1 MLFGKPIKCMTFH
14 FLYYIVILQYYMEEI
29 NNSNTFFSLIE
40 DELIQLSNNNNF
52 YKENVKKFI
61 LGMFLKTK
69 IQHIAWHIFH
79 SFSIMYP
86 DEPTIEQQLMTKN
99 FINKITTNLGIICSS
114 CSGNK
119 DNFISKYDTDLAVS
133 SKTNIIQ
140 FFCNYHKYVNTTLRP
155 QKHYEP
161 DTYTSDFI
169 IDRYTKNDY
178 ISLINNTYNINLVS
192 LFQQNSMDDFFL
204 LFNKN
209 VKEIISYKELDKY
222 DFDITF
228 STLL

>member
-1 MLFGKPIKCMTFH
+1 
-14 FLYYIVILQYYMEEI
+14 MEEI
-29 NNSNTFFSLIE
+29 KSSNTCFSLI
-40 DELIQLSNNNNF
+40 DDDLIQLSNINNSF
-52 YKENVKKFI
+52 YKQNVKQFI
-61 LGMFLKTK
+61 LGMFFKTK

-99 FINKITTNLGIICSS
+99 FINKITTNLGIICYS
-114 CSGNK
+114 CGGNK
-119 DNFISKYDTDLAVS
+119 DNFISKYDIDLAVS

-140 FFCNYHKYVNTTLRP
+140 FFCDYHKYVNTTLRP
-155 QKHYEP
+155 QKHFSYEP
-161 DTYTSDFI
+161 DIYTTDFI

-178 ISLINNTYNINLVS
+178 ISLINTTYNINLVS

-204 LFNKN
+204 LFHKN
-209 VKEIISYKELDKY
+209 VKEIISYKEPNNY
-222 DFDITF
+222 DFEIKF

>member
-1 MLFGKPIKCMTFH
+1 
-14 FLYYIVILQYYMEEI
+14 MEEI
-29 NNSNTFFSLIE
+29 KTSNTDFSLIE
-40 DELIQLSNNNNF
+40 DDLIQLANNNNSF
-52 YKENVKKFI
+52 YKQNIKNFT
-61 LGMFLKTK
+61 LGMFFKTK

-114 CSGNK
+114 CGGNK
-119 DNFISKYDTDLAVS
+119 DKFISNYDTDLAVS

-140 FFCNYHKYVNTTLRP
+140 FFCDYHKYVNTTLRP
-155 QKHYEP
+155 QKHFSYEP
-161 DTYTSDFI
+161 DIYTTDFI

-178 ISLINNTYNINLVS
+178 ISLINTTYNINLVS

-204 LFNKN
+204 LFHKN
-209 VKEIISYKELDKY
+209 VKEIISYKEPNNY
-222 DFDITF
+222 DFEIKF

>member
-1 MLFGKPIKCMTFH
+1 MD
-14 FLYYIVILQYYMEEI
+14 
-29 NNSNTFFSLIE
+29 NNTNFSLIE
-40 DELIQLSNNNNF
+40 DDLIQLSNNNNSF
-52 YKENVKKFI
+52 YKQNIKNFT

-99 FINKITTNLGIICSS
+99 FISKITTNLGIICSS
-114 CSGNK
+114 CGGNK
-119 DNFISKYDTDLAVS
+119 DKFISNYDTDLAVS
-133 SKTNIIQ
+133 SKTNLIQ
-140 FFCNYHKYVNTTLRP
+140 FFCDYHKYVNTTLRP
-155 QKHYEP
+155 QKHFSYEP
-161 DTYTSDFI
+161 DIYTTDFI

-178 ISLINNTYNINLVS
+178 ISLINTTYNINLVS

-204 LFNKN
+204 LFHKN
-209 VKEIISYKELDKY
+209 IKEIISYKEPDKY
-222 DFDITF
+222 DFEIKF

>member
-1 MLFGKPIKCMTFH
+1 MD
-14 FLYYIVILQYYMEEI
+14 
-29 NNSNTFFSLIE
+29 NNTNFSLIE
-40 DELIQLSNNNNF
+40 DDLIQLSNNNNSF
-52 YKENVKKFI
+52 YKQNIKNFT

-99 FINKITTNLGIICSS
+99 FISKITTNLGIICSS
-114 CSGNK
+114 CGGNK
-119 DNFISKYDTDLAVS
+119 DTFISNYDTDLAVS
-133 SKTNIIQ
+133 SKTNLIQ
-140 FFCNYHKYVNTTLRP
+140 FFCDYHKYVNTTLRP
-155 QKHYEP
+155 QKHFSYEP
-161 DTYTSDFI
+161 DIYTTDFI

-178 ISLINNTYNINLVS
+178 ISLINTTYNINLVS

-204 LFNKN
+204 LFHKN
-209 VKEIISYKELDKY
+209 VKEIISYKEPDKY
-222 DFDITF
+222 DFEIKF

>member
-1 MLFGKPIKCMTFH
+1 MD
-14 FLYYIVILQYYMEEI
+14 
-29 NNSNTFFSLIE
+29 NNTNFSLIE
-40 DELIQLSNNNNF
+40 DDLIQLSNNNNSF
-52 YKENVKKFI
+52 YKQNIKNFT

-99 FINKITTNLGIICSS
+99 FISKITTNLGIICSS
-114 CSGNK
+114 CGGNK
-119 DNFISKYDTDLAVS
+119 DNFISKYDIDLAVS
-133 SKTNIIQ
+133 SKTSLIH
-140 FFCNYHKYVNTTLRP
+140 FFCDYHKYVNTTLRP
-155 QKHYEP
+155 QKHFSYEP
-161 DTYTSDFI
+161 DIYTTDFI

-178 ISLINNTYNINLVS
+178 ISLINTTYNINLVS

-204 LFNKN
+204 LFHKN
-209 VKEIISYKELDKY
+209 VKEIISYKEPDKY
-222 DFDITF
+222 DFEIKF

>member
-1 MLFGKPIKCMTFH
+1 MDNIT
-14 FLYYIVILQYYMEEI
+14 
-29 NNSNTFFSLIE
+29 NFSLIE
-40 DELIQLSNNNNF
+40 DDLIQLSNNNNSF
-52 YKENVKKFI
+52 YKQNIKNFT

-114 CSGNK
+114 CGGNK
-119 DNFISKYDTDLAVS
+119 DTFIANYDTDLAVS

-140 FFCNYHKYVNTTLRP
+140 FFCDYHKYVNTTLRP
-155 QKHYEP
+155 QKHFSYEP
-161 DTYTSDFI
+161 DIYTTDFI

-178 ISLINNTYNINLVS
+178 ISLINTTYNINLVS

-204 LFNKN
+204 LFHKN
-209 VKEIISYKELDKY
+209 VKEIISYKEPTKY
-222 DFDITF
+222 DFEIKF

>member
-1 MLFGKPIKCMTFH
+1 
-14 FLYYIVILQYYMEEI
+14 MEEI
-29 NNSNTFFSLIE
+29 NNSNTSFSLIE
-40 DELIQLSNNNNF
+40 DDLIQLSNNNNSF
-52 YKENVKKFI
+52 YKQNIKNFT

-86 DEPTIEQQLMTKN
+86 DEPTEDEQLRTKN
-99 FINKITTNLGIICSS
+99 FIKKITTNLGIICSS

-119 DNFISKYDTDLAVS
+119 DTFISKYNTDLAVS
-133 SKTNIIQ
+133 SKTNLIQ
-140 FFCNYHKYVNTTLRP
+140 FFCDYHKNVNTTLRP
-155 QKHYEP
+155 QKHFNYET
-161 DTYTSDFI
+161 DIYTTKFI

-178 ISLINNTYNINLVS
+178 ISLINTTYNINLVL

-204 LFNKN
+204 LFHKN
-209 VKEIISYKELDKY
+209 VKEIISYKEPNNY
-222 DFDITF
+222 DFEITF

>member
-1 MLFGKPIKCMTFH
+1 MD
-14 FLYYIVILQYYMEEI
+14 
-29 NNSNTFFSLIE
+29 NNTNFSLIE
-40 DELIQLSNNNNF
+40 DDLIQLSNNNNSF
-52 YKENVKKFI
+52 YKQNVKQFT
-61 LGMFLKTK
+61 LGMFFKTK

-114 CSGNK
+114 CGGNK
-119 DNFISKYDTDLAVS
+119 DNFISKYDIDLAVS

-140 FFCNYHKYVNTTLRP
+140 FFCDYHKYVNTTLRP
-155 QKHYEP
+155 QKHFSYEP
-161 DTYTSDFI
+161 DIYTTDFI

-178 ISLINNTYNINLVS
+178 ISLINTTYNINLVS

-204 LFNKN
+204 LFHKN
-209 VKEIISYKELDKY
+209 VKEIISYKEPNNY
-222 DFDITF
+222 DFEIKF

>member
-1 MLFGKPIKCMTFH
+1 MD
-14 FLYYIVILQYYMEEI
+14 
-29 NNSNTFFSLIE
+29 NNTNFSLIE
-40 DELIQLSNNNNF
+40 DDLIQLSNNNNSF
-52 YKENVKKFI
+52 YKQNIKNFT

-99 FINKITTNLGIICSS
+99 FISKITTNLGIICSS
-114 CSGNK
+114 CGGNK
-119 DNFISKYDTDLAVS
+119 DTFIAKYDIDLAVS
-133 SKTNIIQ
+133 SKTNLIQ
-140 FFCNYHKYVNTTLRP
+140 FFCDYHKYVNTTLRP
-155 QKHYEP
+155 QKHFSYEP
-161 DTYTSDFI
+161 DIYTTDFI

-178 ISLINNTYNINLVS
+178 ISLINTTYNINLVS

-204 LFNKN
+204 LFHKN
-209 VKEIISYKELDKY
+209 IKEIISYKEPDKY
-222 DFDITF
+222 DFEIKF

>member
-1 MLFGKPIKCMTFH
+1 
-14 FLYYIVILQYYMEEI
+14 MEEI
-29 NNSNTFFSLIE
+29 NNSNTIFSLIE
-40 DELIQLSNNNNF
+40 DDLIQLSNNNNSF
-52 YKENVKKFI
+52 YKQNVKQFI

-114 CSGNK
+114 CGGNK

-133 SKTNIIQ
+133 SKTNIIH
-140 FFCNYHKYVNTTLRP
+140 FFCDYHKYVNTTLRP
-155 QKHYEP
+155 QKHFSYEP
-161 DTYTSDFI
+161 DIYTTDFI

-178 ISLINNTYNINLVS
+178 ISLINTTYNINLVS

-204 LFNKN
+204 LFHKN
-209 VKEIISYKELDKY
+209 VKEIISYKEPNNY
-222 DFDITF
+222 DFEIKF

>member
-1 MLFGKPIKCMTFH
+1 
-14 FLYYIVILQYYMEEI
+14 MEEI
-29 NNSNTFFSLIE
+29 KTSNTDFSLIE
-40 DELIQLSNNNNF
+40 DDLIQLANNNNSF
-52 YKENVKKFI
+52 YKQNIKNFT

-99 FINKITTNLGIICSS
+99 FISKITTNLGIICSS
-114 CSGNK
+114 CGGNK
-119 DNFISKYDTDLAVS
+119 DTFIANYDTDLAVS

-140 FFCNYHKYVNTTLRP
+140 FFCDYHKYVNTTLRP
-155 QKHYEP
+155 QKHFSYEP
-161 DTYTSDFI
+161 DIYTTDFI

-178 ISLINNTYNINLVS
+178 ISLINTTYNINLVS

-204 LFNKN
+204 LFHKN
-209 VKEIISYKELDKY
+209 VKEIISYKEPDKY
-222 DFDITF
+222 DFEIKF

>member
-1 MLFGKPIKCMTFH
+1 MDNIT
-14 FLYYIVILQYYMEEI
+14 
-29 NNSNTFFSLIE
+29 NFSHIE
-40 DELIQLSNNNNF
+40 DDLIQLSNNNNSF
-52 YKENVKKFI
+52 YKQNIKNFT

-99 FINKITTNLGIICSS
+99 FISKITTNLGIICSS
-114 CSGNK
+114 CGGNK
-119 DNFISKYDTDLAVS
+119 DTFIAKYDIDLAVS
-133 SKTNIIQ
+133 SKTNLIQ
-140 FFCNYHKYVNTTLRP
+140 FFCDYHKYVNTTLRP
-155 QKHYEP
+155 QKHFSYEP
-161 DTYTSDFI
+161 DIYTTDFI

-178 ISLINNTYNINLVS
+178 ISLINTTYNINLVS

-204 LFNKN
+204 LFHKN
-209 VKEIISYKELDKY
+209 VKEIISYKEPDKY
-222 DFDITF
+222 DFEIKF